1 MRSQL
6 LITLCSLLTT
16 AFASTG
22 VILPLYVY
30 PNDGCTA
37 WEPVFEAITSFPSLL
52 FTVIINPNSGP
63 GTGDSTYESCIS
75 RLKSTGSNV
84 VAVGYVSTSWGN
96 RAQSD
101 VRADIST
108 YAGWAEAYRP
118 SGIFFDEGSTEASD
132 VSLYQTYASA
142 ARSALG
148 SSATVVLN
156 PGTTTNQ
163 GYFSFSDLIVTAEDY
178 YSNFAS
184 SDLQISA
191 STPASKQAVILHDA
205 PSPSSLPNG
214 YLSDLTGKGVGSVF
228 ITDEDN
234 NNAYSVISSTWLEF
248 CGDLADAQ

>member
-6 LITLCSLLTT
+6 SITLFSLLTT

-22 VILPLYVY
+22 VLLPLYVY
-30 PNDGCTA
+30 PNDGCNA

-52 FTVIINPNSGP
+52 FTVIINPSSGP
-63 GTGDSTYESCIS
+63 GTGDSTYDSCIS
-75 RLKSTGSNV
+75 TLKTTGSNV
-84 VAVGYVSTSWGN
+84 VVVGYVSTSYGN

-101 VRADIST
+101 VEADVST

-148 SSATVVLN
+148 NTATVVLN
-156 PGTTTNQ
+156 PGTTTDE

-178 YSNFAS
+178 YSNFA
-184 SDLQISA
+184 
-191 STPASKQAVILHDA
+191 PVILHDA
-205 PSPSSLPNG
+205 PSPSSLPSG
-214 YLSDLTGKGVGSVF
+214 FLSDLTGEGIDAVF

>member
-6 LITLCSLLTT
+6 LITFFSLLTS

-22 VILPLYVY
+22 VLLPLYVY

-37 WEPVFEAITSFPSLL
+37 WESVFEAITSFPSLL

-63 GTGDSTYESCIS
+63 GTGDTTYASCIS

-84 VAVGYVSTSWGN
+84 VVVGYVSTSWGS

-101 VRADIST
+101 VSTDVST
-108 YAGWAEAYRP
+108 YASWAAAYRP
-118 SGIFFDEGSTEASD
+118 SGIFFDEASTEASD

-156 PGTTTNQ
+156 PGTNTDQ

-184 SDLQISA
+184 SDLQISD

-214 YLSDLTGKGVGSVF
+214 FLSDLTGKGIGSVF

-234 NNAYSVISSTWLEF
+234 NNAYSVISSTWLDF